1 MVHTIDLTYV
11 GLGIHE
17 ELVAYV
23 ADQENYFAQEGV
35 HVAIH
40 DGCAWDGERLR
51 RTATIGLGRA
61 VLSRLTD
68 GPPWTVLCVN
78 THRPL
83 FWLACPL
90 LVRLGGGVTGAPDRH
105 PRTSDRAG
113 VFRSDRAAAARA
125 RPGP

>member
-1 MVHTIDLTYV
+1 VHTIDLAYA

-23 ADQENYFAQEGV
+23 ADQQNYYRQEAV
-35 HVAIH
+35 HVALR
-40 DGCAWDGERLR
+40 DGRAWDDERLR

-68 GPPWTVLCVN
+68 GTPWTVLCVN
-78 THRPL
+78 TRPAAVLAARPRPL
-83 FWLACPL
+83 RVGRAAEGPQ
-90 LVRLGGGVTGAPDRH
+90 DRH
-105 PRTSDRAG
+105 PPAADRAR
-113 VFRSDRAAAARA
+113 VLLRHRAPEARA